1 LLNLSR
7 TAPDN
12 AFSPVLLLAIVQS
25 KAAAGALL
33 GVGLLL

>member
-1 LLNLSR
+1 VLDLSGS
-7 TAPDN
+7 APDK
-12 AFSPVLLLAIVQS
+12 AFSPVLPLAIAQS